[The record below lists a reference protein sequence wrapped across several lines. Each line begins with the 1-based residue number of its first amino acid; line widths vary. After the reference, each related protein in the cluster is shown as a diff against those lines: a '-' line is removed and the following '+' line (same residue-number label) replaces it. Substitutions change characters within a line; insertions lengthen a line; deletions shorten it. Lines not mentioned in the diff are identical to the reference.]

1 MPYCTNCGCSV
12 TETMSFCPGCG
23 TSLASSSVPGP
34 VYTDPNAG
42 QSRSDTEYTQTGNY
56 KLILINCGTCS
67 IATAVR
73 VLENILGY
81 PSAQARELI
90 HAAPVECACNL
101 TLPQAQYLAQTL
113 TEYGLS
119 VSVLDSAGQYVDLN
133 NFANTSVFDSNGNLL
148 PAIAAALAM
157 LTAAN
162 RVRRVSR
169 WRYTEPLPPLFRL
182 NYRRMPPPPRHNLF
196 APAPR
201 RHAPRPAAPRPP
213 AHRGGMGPI
222 GGPGRGPGGPGR
234 GPGGPGRGPGGPGG
248 GGRGPSGGGR
258 GGRGGGGG
266 GGRR

>member
-1 MPYCTNCGCSV
+1 MPFCSNCGCSV

-23 TSLASSSVPGP
+23 ASLAAPSSVPAP
-34 VYTDPNAG
+34 VYTEPNTG
-42 QSRSDTEYTQTGNY
+42 YTPPETEYTQTGNY

-81 PSAQARELI
+81 PSAQARELV

-101 TLPQAQYLAQTL
+101 SLPQAQYLAQTL

-119 VSVLDSAGQYVDLN
+119 VSVLDSVGQYVDLN

-162 RVRRVSR
+162 RVRHISR
-169 WRYTEPLPPLFRL
+169 WRYTGPLPPLFRL
-182 NYRRMPPPPRHNLF
+182 NYRRMPPPPRRGLF

-201 RHAPRPAAPRPP
+201 RHAPPPHRAPRPAAPRPP
-213 AHRGGMGPI
+213 APRGGMGPA

-234 GPGGPGRGPGGPGG
+234 GPSMGRGPG
-248 GGRGPSGGGR
+248 GGGR